1 MKIIKALKDAKS
13 VLLCIPLSI
22 ALYGCNHIPPK
33 AVVANTNA
41 DSELDAPVKK
51 IGNQQLLVRGPQGEG
66 VIPVFAS
73 GDINAV
79 APDVTKVFIV
89 IHGTLRNADTYFAT
103 GQQILAGAGSLGN
116 GTMMVAPQFL
126 TAPDVKAFS
135 LPARSL
141 AWTQEGWKGGEPAV
155 DPVPLSS
162 FAALDALLEHFADK
176 RRYPALSSVVLM
188 GHSAGAQILQRYAV
202 VGRAEPILAHAR
214 IDLRYVV
221 ANPSSYLYFSDERPD
236 SQAIAGGTCPE
247 ATKWKYQ
254 LKDAPEYVSSQ
265 NVEKLESSYAARN
278 VVYLLGEADTDPY
291 KHFIDRSCAGMSQGP
306 YRLARGLAY
315 FDYMKK
321 RHSADLKQ
329 KVVIVPSVGHDNL
342 KMFTSN
348 CGMAVLFNQAIP
360 KTCPVITG
368 AK

>member
-1 MKIIKALKDAKS
+1 M
-13 VLLCIPLSI
+13 
-22 ALYGCNHIPPK
+22 
-33 AVVANTNA
+33 
-41 DSELDAPVKK
+41 AP
-51 IGNQQLLVRGPQGEG
+51 
-66 VIPVFAS
+66 
-73 GDINAV
+73 
-79 APDVTKVFIV
+79 
-89 IHGTLRNADTYFAT
+89 
-103 GQQILAGAGSLGN
+103 
-116 GTMMVAPQFL
+116 
-126 TAPDVKAFS
+126 
-135 LPARSL
+135 
-141 AWTQEGWKGGEPAV
+141 
-155 DPVPLSS
+155 
-162 FAALDALLEHFADK
+162 
-176 RRYPALSSVVLM
+176 RYCA
-188 GHSAGAQILQRYAV
+188 AQICQVIVYVPRGNTTHRLCLGSFSDY
-202 VGRAEPILAHAR
+202 VGHQHGHPHDHLAR

-291 KHFIDRSCAGMSQGP
+291 KHFIDHSCAGMSQGP

-321 RHSADLKQ
+321 RHSANLKQ

>member
-1 MKIIKALKDAKS
+1 MKIIRALKNAKC

-33 AVVANTNA
+33 TAVANA
-41 DSELDAPVKK
+41 DAELDAPVKK
-51 IGNQQLLVRGPQGEG
+51 IGNQQLLVHGAQGEG

-73 GDINAV
+73 DDIDAV
-79 APDVTKVFIV
+79 APNVTKVFIV

-103 GQQILAGAGSLGN
+103 GEQILAGAGSLGK
-116 GTMMVAPQFL
+116 GAMMVAPQFL
-126 TAPDVKAFS
+126 TEPDVKAFS
-135 LPARSL
+135 LSARNL
-141 AWTQEGWKGGEPAV
+141 AWAQEGWKGGEPAV
-155 DPVPLSS
+155 GSVPLSS

-176 RRYPALSSVVLM
+176 HRYPALSSVVLM

-202 VGRAEPILAHAR
+202 VGRAEPILARAR
-214 IDLRYVV
+214 IDVRYVV

-236 SQAIAGGTCPE
+236 SQAIAGDTCPE

-265 NVEKLESSYAARN
+265 NVEKLESSYATRN
-278 VVYLLGEADTDPY
+278 VVYLLGGADTDPY

-321 RHSADLKQ
+321 RHSADFKQ
-329 KVVIVPSVGHDNL
+329 KAVIVPGVGHDNL

-368 AK
+368 AN